1 MYKHDDSQQCSIWV
15 CDAEHIHDTNNHHL
29 PEETKKL
36 IRECVKDDMKN
47 AKIIEKI
54 RNQHLPQVTIMQLN
68 NYKATLTNKS
78 KTKSGLNELL
88 EWSDNHSKIPDDM
101 DEVFVAGYDY
111 ELDEKE
117 VAHVKLNRL
126 SIIKMRLN
134 MFTQIPIQKVKLQQL
149 LYQSKTQINL
159 KEKSLMNMKKILYS
173 MIYTL
178 INSKQLHQ
186 YSLQLLLLL
195 I

>member
-78 KTKSGLNELL
+78 KKKSGLNELL
-88 EWSDNHSKIPDDM
+88 EWSENHSKIPDDM

-111 ELDEKE
+111 ELDKKD
-117 VAHVKLNRL
+117 KLVYMRIVVTTKRL
-126 SIIKMRLN
+126 ISLTQHSNLNFYYSIN
-134 MFTQIPIQKVKLQQL
+134 
-149 LYQSKTQINL
+149 YW
-159 KEKSLMNMKKILYS
+159 
-173 MIYTL
+173 L
-178 INSKQLHQ
+178 IHA
-186 YSLQLLLLL
+186 
-195 I
+195 